1 MIHQKKLES
10 MIGRLRKRG
19 ITDEQVL
26 KAMER
31 VPRHLFVPAGLEFQ
45 AYEEKALPIGSGQ
58 TISHPYTVAL
68 MTQTLQVQKAQKIL
82 EIGTGSGYQ
91 SAILCELGAHVY
103 SIESVKNLGI
113 QARSVLN
120 KLKYHA
126 LLKIGDGTYGWPE
139 YAPFDSIIVTAG
151 APAVPANLLGQ
162 LRNHGRLL
170 IPTGDK
176 NEQMLTLYIKED
188 DSLRMIEIEKM
199 VFVPLIGKH
208 GW

>member
-1 MIHQKKLES
+1 MIYHKKIES
-10 MIGRLRKRG
+10 MIGRLRNKG
-19 ITDEQVL
+19 ITGEQVL

-68 MTQTLQVQKAQKIL
+68 MTQTLQVQKEQKIL
-82 EIGTGSGYQ
+82 ELGTGSGYQ
-91 SAILCELGAHVY
+91 AAILCELGAHVY
-103 SIESVKNLGI
+103 SIESVKTIGM
-113 QARSVLN
+113 QARSILN

-162 LRNHGRLL
+162 LKNHGRLL
-170 IPTGDK
+170 IPAGDR
-176 NEQMLTLYIKED
+176 NEQMLILCIKED
-188 DSLRMIEIEKM
+188 DSFRMIEIEKM
-199 VFVPLIGKH
+199 KFVPLIGKH

>member
-1 MIHQKKLES
+1 MIYHKKIES
-10 MIGRLRKRG
+10 MIGRLRNKG

-68 MTQTLQVQKAQKIL
+68 MTQTLQVQKEQKIL
-82 EIGTGSGYQ
+82 ELGTGSGYQ
-91 SAILCELGAHVY
+91 AAILCELGAHVY
-103 SIESVKNLGI
+103 SIESVKTIGM
-113 QARSVLN
+113 QARSILN

-162 LRNHGRLL
+162 LKNHGRLL
-170 IPTGDK
+170 IPAGDR
-176 NEQMLTLYIKED
+176 NEQMLILCIKED
-188 DSLRMIEIEKM
+188 DSFRMIEIEKM
-199 VFVPLIGKH
+199 KFVPLIGKH

>member
-1 MIHQKKLES
+1 MIYHKKLES
-10 MIGRLRKRG
+10 MIGHLRKKG

-45 AYEEKALPIGSGQ
+45 AYEEKALPICSGQ

-68 MTQTLQVQKAQKIL
+68 MTQTLQVQKGQKIL
-82 EIGTGSGYQ
+82 ELGTGSGYQ
-91 SAILCELGAHVY
+91 AAILCELGAHVY
-103 SIESVKNLGI
+103 SIESVKTIGM
-113 QARSVLN
+113 QARSILN

-126 LLKIGDGTYGWPE
+126 LQKIGDGTYGWPE

-162 LRNHGRLL
+162 LKNHGRLL
-170 IPTGDK
+170 IPTGDR

-188 DSLRMIEIEKM
+188 DSFRMIEIEKM
-199 VFVPLIGKH
+199 KFVPLIGKH

>member
-1 MIHQKKLES
+1 
-10 MIGRLRKRG
+10 MIGRLRNKG
-19 ITDEQVL
+19 ITGEQVL

-68 MTQTLQVQKAQKIL
+68 MTQTLQVQKEQKIL
-82 EIGTGSGYQ
+82 ELGTGSGYQ
-91 SAILCELGAHVY
+91 AAILCELGAHVY
-103 SIESVKNLGI
+103 SIESVKTIGM
-113 QARSVLN
+113 QARSILN

-162 LRNHGRLL
+162 LKNHGRLL
-170 IPTGDK
+170 IPAGDR
-176 NEQMLTLYIKED
+176 NEQMLILCIKED
-188 DSLRMIEIEKM
+188 DSFRMIEIEKM
-199 VFVPLIGKH
+199 KFVPLIGKH

>member
-1 MIHQKKLES
+1 MIYHKKIES
-10 MIGRLRKRG
+10 MIGRLRNKG
-19 ITDEQVL
+19 IIDEQVL

-68 MTQTLQVQKAQKIL
+68 MTQTLQVQKEQKIL
-82 EIGTGSGYQ
+82 ELGTGSGYQ
-91 SAILCELGAHVY
+91 AAILCELGAHVY
-103 SIESVKNLGI
+103 SIESVKTIGM
-113 QARSVLN
+113 QARSILN

-162 LRNHGRLL
+162 LKNHGRLL
-170 IPTGDK
+170 IPAGDR
-176 NEQMLTLYIKED
+176 NEQMLILCIKED
-188 DSLRMIEIEKM
+188 DSFRMIEIEKM
-199 VFVPLIGKH
+199 KFVPLIGKH